1 MALISMFTHLGGN
14 FCVAASDF
22 VSFKSSRQENRPWPT
37 VVSNFVEV
45 RMKTF
50 IKKDD
55 FVQDSVVRLL

>member
-1 MALISMFTHLGGN
+1 MFTHLGGN

-22 VSFKSSRQENRPWPT
+22 VVSFKSCRPENRPWPT
-37 VVSNFVEV
+37 VVANFVEV

-55 FVQDSVVRLL
+55 FVQV